1 MVPSV
6 ARVREFDTDAAV
18 AQAMELFWE
27 RGYEATSLHHLTEAL
42 GIGRGSLYA
51 AFGSKD
57 GLYQAALERYRQELA
72 GPMLRALSVGAD
84 IRAALRGVL
93 TGLVVDAVADERRR
107 GCMMVNA
114 ATERVPHDPATSRT
128 VRDVLQ
134 AIENALAE
142 ALIAARERGELPE
155 GKDPR
160 ALSEFLVIWINR
172 LRVAAK
178 ANPDEIA
185 LMRSVEVA
193 MTILE

>member
-1 MVPSV
+1 M

-18 AQAMELFWE
+18 AQAMGLFWE
-27 RGYEATSLHHLTEAL
+27 RGYEATSLHDLTKAL

-57 GLYQAALERYRQELA
+57 GLYQAALERYREDLA
-72 GPMLRALSVGAD
+72 RPMLRALSAGAD
-84 IRAALRGVL
+84 IRASLRGVL
-93 TGLVVDAVADERRR
+93 TGLVADSVADERRR
-107 GCMMVNA
+107 GCMVVNA
-114 ATERVPHDPATSRT
+114 AAERVPHDPATSRM

-134 AIENALAE
+134 AIEDALAE
-142 ALIAARERGELPE
+142 ALSAARERGELPE

-160 ALSEFLVIWINR
+160 ALAGFLVIWING

-193 MTILE
+193 MTLLD

>member
-1 MVPSV
+1 M

-27 RGYEATSLHHLTEAL
+27 RGYEATSLHDLTGAL

-57 GLYQAALERYRQELA
+57 GLYQAALERYRQDLA
-72 GPMLRALSVGAD
+72 GPMLRALSAD
-84 IRAALRGVL
+84 GDVRTALRGVL
-93 TGLVVDAVADERRR
+93 SGLVAEAVADERRR
-107 GCMMVNA
+107 GCMVVNA
-114 ATERVPHDPATSRT
+114 TAERVPRDPATSRT

-134 AIENALAE
+134 AIEDALAE
-142 ALIAARERGELPE
+142 ALGAARERGELPP

-160 ALSEFLVIWINR
+160 ALAGFLVIWING

-178 ANPDEIA
+178 VDPDGDA

-193 MTILE
+193 MTILD

>member
-1 MVPSV
+1 M

-18 AQAMELFWE
+18 AQAMGLFWE
-27 RGYEATSLHHLTEAL
+27 RGYEATSLHDLTKAL

-57 GLYQAALERYRQELA
+57 GLYQAALERYREDLA
-72 GPMLRALSVGAD
+72 RPMLQALSAGAD
-84 IRAALRGVL
+84 IRASLRGVL
-93 TGLVVDAVADERRR
+93 TGLVADSVADERRR
-107 GCMMVNA
+107 GCMVVNA
-114 ATERVPHDPATSRT
+114 AAERVPHDPATSRM

-134 AIENALAE
+134 AIEDALAE
-142 ALIAARERGELPE
+142 ALSAARERGELPE

-160 ALSEFLVIWINR
+160 ALAGFLVIWING

-193 MTILE
+193 MTLLD